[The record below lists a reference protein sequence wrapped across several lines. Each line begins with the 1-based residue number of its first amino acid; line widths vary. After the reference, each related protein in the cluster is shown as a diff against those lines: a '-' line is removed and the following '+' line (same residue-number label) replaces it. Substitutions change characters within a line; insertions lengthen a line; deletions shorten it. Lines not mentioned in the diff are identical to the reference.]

1 MDEMIENQIK
11 EVFHEKLTS
20 YFRGEYQSSKLSS
33 MWETMWNDIFKAWDE
48 IIEKGYN

>member
-1 MDEMIENQIK
+1 MNEMIENQMK

-20 YFRGEYQSSKLSS
+20 YFRGEYQSSN

-48 IIEKGYN
+48 IIEIGDKIE